1 MDSNRKTSSGVY
13 ARLFADRDKRMARV
27 RTQLNLAQCARNKSE
42 VIRLQ
47 AELKRLGC
55 SLV

>member
-1 MDSNRKTSSGVY
+1 MDSRRKTSSGVY
-13 ARLFADRDKRMARV
+13 DRLFADRDKRMARV
-27 RTQLNLAQCARNKSE
+27 RTQLNLARCARNKSE